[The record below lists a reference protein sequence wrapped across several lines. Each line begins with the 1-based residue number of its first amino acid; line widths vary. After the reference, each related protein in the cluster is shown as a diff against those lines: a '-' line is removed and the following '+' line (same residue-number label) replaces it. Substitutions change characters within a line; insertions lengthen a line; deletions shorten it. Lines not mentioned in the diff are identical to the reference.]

1 VQGSPDS
8 KNGKRHRDG
17 QPASR
22 QGSNQSGIRA
32 YNERLVLSLIRQ
44 TNGLAQSQIAEQTG
58 LSAQTISVIIRALE
72 REGLLVRGTP
82 QRGRVGQ
89 PSVPLSLNPEGVF
102 SLGLMIGR
110 RSIELIL
117 IDFVGNVRETI
128 RTTID
133 YPQPEQ
139 VFTFAVMGVGRLIES
154 LPERHRDRVTALGIA
169 TPFELWNWVDEIGA
183 PTDAMESWRS
193 YDIRTELDLILPFP
207 VYLQNDAT
215 AACGAELMLGSG
227 SSYSDYLYFF
237 IGVFAGGGIVL
248 NGSVYSG
255 RSGNAGA
262 LGLMPIPGPHGTRL
276 KLLECASLIVLER
289 SLKTSGHD
297 PADLWRIR
305 GDWSEIADS
314 ASIDWWVD
322 YTAFNLAHAIVS
334 ACCVID
340 FETVIIDGGFP
351 EKVRSTLCG
360 ATNAELQKIDTTG
373 IEVPMI
379 VEGQVGSGARA
390 IGAACL
396 PLFERYFLDQTK
408 LFHSRRA
415 AD

>member
-1 VQGSPDS
+1 VQGSSDN
-8 KNGKRHRDG
+8 KNDTRRRGRHPG
-17 QPASR
+17 SR

-44 TNGLAQSQIAEQTG
+44 TNGLAQSQIAKQTG

-72 REGLLVRGTP
+72 GAELLVRGTP

-117 IDFVGNVRETI
+117 IDFVGNVRESI
-128 RTTID
+128 RTTIG

-154 LPERHRDRVTALGIA
+154 LPERLRDRVTALGIA

-183 PTDAMESWRS
+183 PPGAMDSWKS

-207 VYLQNDAT
+207 VFLQNDAT
-215 AACGAELMLGSG
+215 AACGAELMLGCG
-227 SSYSDYLYFF
+227 GKYSDYLYFF

-255 RSGNAGA
+255 RTGKAGE
-262 LGLMPIPGPHGTRL
+262 LGRMPIPGSYGTPL
-276 KLLECASLIVLER
+276 KLLDCASLIVLEQ
-289 SLKTSGHD
+289 SLKTAGYD
-297 PADLWRIR
+297 PADLWRTR
-305 GDWSEIADS
+305 GDWSAIDDS
-314 ASIDWWVD
+314 ALIDWWID
-322 YTAFNLAHAIVS
+322 HTAFNLAHAIVS

-351 EKVRSTLCG
+351 ANVRASLRD
-360 ATNAELQKIDTTG
+360 ATEAELRKIDMAV
-373 IEVPMI
+373 IEIPNV
-379 VEGQVGSGARA
+379 VEGRVGSGARA

-396 PLFERYFLDQTK
+396 PLFEGYLLDQTN
-408 LFHSRRA
+408 LLRRRRA
-415 AD
+415 GD